1 MGKNKKKAKK
11 IEKAIDKYC
20 SNKKMSYYFE
30 PIKKDVARPVSIG
43 MPYKKA
49 CEKLSKMNPE
59 ICEVKF
65 EVKVDLAKTN
75 FKKMRVK
82 QLKGLLNERGASC
95 SGCTEKA
102 DFIKKVKQVLKD
114 EL

>member
-1 MGKNKKKAKK
+1 
-11 IEKAIDKYC
+11 
-20 SNKKMSYYFE
+20 
-30 PIKKDVARPVSIG
+30 VARPVSIG
-43 MPYKKA
+43 MPFKKA
-49 CEKLSKMNPE
+49 CEKLSATNPE

-65 EVKVDLAKTN
+65 EQKVDLSKTN

-82 QLKGLLNERGASC
+82 QLKGLLSERGATC
-95 SGCTEKA
+95 NGCTEKA